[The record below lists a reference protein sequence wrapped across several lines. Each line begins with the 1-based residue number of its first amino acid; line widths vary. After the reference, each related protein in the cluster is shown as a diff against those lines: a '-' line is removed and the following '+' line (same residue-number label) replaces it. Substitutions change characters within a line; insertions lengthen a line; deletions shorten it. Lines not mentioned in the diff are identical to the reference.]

1 MAVRTTESI
10 KVLSLLLLLLLLLGC
25 DQCGATRG
33 LNVGLPKESSA
44 LDHSKRTT
52 TVAAASRRSTN
63 KKLDVALLAFS
74 MLPRGPV
81 PPSGPIGGINGG
93 NN

>member
-1 MAVRTTESI
+1 MAAKTTAI
-10 KVLSLLLLLLLLLGC
+10 LFVSLLLFFCLSLPRST
-25 DQCGATRG
+25 ATRG
-33 LNVGLPKESSA
+33 LNVGLPKESS
-44 LDHSKRTT
+44 LVGPQETT
-52 TVAAASRRSTN
+52 ATGAGLWREQKLEVAYGTPLIFA
-63 KKLDVALLAFS
+63 